1 MIYITKGQANTVVL
15 TLNENATTT
24 THDWLFEFVND
35 VTGETKT
42 FTAFEL
48 STNTGRYNKF
58 TFTESSTENVYNGTI
73 ELTDSGFWTYT
84 VFEMAV
90 SSPVSLVK
98 ANALA
103 TVETGKVWVYDS
115 TANPITV
122 FVGDSNTKNSKTF
135 KG

>member
-15 TLNENATTT
+15 TLNEKATISN
-24 THDWLFEFVND
+24 HDWLFEFVND

-90 SSPVSLVK
+90 SSPVDLVK
-98 ANALA
+98 AKANEAGVELA
-103 TVETGKVWVYDS
+103 DEDLGEIVSY
-115 TANPITV
+115 
-122 FVGDSNTKNSKTF
+122 
-135 KG
+135 

>member
-1 MIYITKGQANTVVL
+1 M
-15 TLNENATTT
+15 TT
-24 THDWLFEFVND
+24 N
-35 VTGETKT
+35 
-42 FTAFEL
+42 
-48 STNTGRYNKF
+48 Y
-58 TFTESSTENVYNGTI
+58 YNGTI
-73 ELTDSGFWTYT
+73 SLTDSGFWSYS

-115 TANPITV
+115 TANAKSV
-122 FVGDSNTKNSKTF
+122 FIGDNNTKSSKTF

>member
-15 TLNENATTT
+15 TLNEKATATS
-24 THDWLFEFVND
+24 HDWLFEFIND
-35 VTGETKT
+35 VTGETIA

-48 STNTGRYNKF
+48 STSTDRYNMF
-58 TFTESSTENVYNGTI
+58 TFTESTTQNLYNGTVSL
-73 ELTDSGFWTYT
+73 EAGFWSYS
-84 VFEMAV
+84 VFEMA
-90 SSPVSLVK
+90 STSPVSLVK

-115 TANPITV
+115 TANPKTV
-122 FVGDSNTKNSKTF
+122 FIGDSNTKNSKTF